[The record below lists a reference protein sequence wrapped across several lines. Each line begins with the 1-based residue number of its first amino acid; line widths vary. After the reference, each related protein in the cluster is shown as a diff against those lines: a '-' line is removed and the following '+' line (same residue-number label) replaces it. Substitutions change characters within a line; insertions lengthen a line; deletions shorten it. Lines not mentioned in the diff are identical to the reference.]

1 MNQGF
6 TKKCEKKLVRAFS
19 LAYCYIDN
27 GLSLNNSN
35 FADCIHLIEH
45 EIKEITDTTRSVSY
59 IDIHI
64 EVNNESLL
72 KTKLYDKRDIIFP
85 L

>member
-1 MNQGF
+1 LNQGF
-6 TKKCEKKLVRAFS
+6 TKKCEKKLVRAFR

-27 GLSLNNSN
+27 GLSLNNSK
-35 FADCIHLIEH
+35 FADSIYLIEH
-45 EIKEITDTTRSVSY
+45 EIKEITDTTRPVSY

-72 KTKLYDKRDIIFP
+72 KAKLYYKRDID
-85 L
+85 